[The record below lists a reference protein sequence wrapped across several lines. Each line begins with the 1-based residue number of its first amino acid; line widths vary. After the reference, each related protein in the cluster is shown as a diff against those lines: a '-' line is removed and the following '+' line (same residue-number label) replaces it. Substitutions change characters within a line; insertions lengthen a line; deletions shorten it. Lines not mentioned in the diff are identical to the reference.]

1 VEGKHFP
8 FFVVVTED
16 LMPDR
21 QFDLVVIGGG
31 PGGYTAAIRASQL
44 GMTTGIVEQT
54 RLGGIC
60 LNWGCIPT
68 KALLRN
74 AEIIRTL
81 QKGEE
86 WGITFENFQFDFGK
100 IIRRSRGIA
109 DRVAKGVEY
118 LMKKNKIDHLP
129 GHAALLGKGAIEI
142 KAEGKLAEKVSA
154 KHIILATGA
163 RARTLPGVAID
174 RKRIITSTEAMNL
187 NERPRSMIIVGAGA
201 IGIEFAYFYNALG
214 TNVTV
219 VEMMPGIL
227 PIEDRELTKMLESSL
242 KKQGITIL
250 TEAKVDSVKPG
261 ASDVSV
267 VVSSSEGKKELKAD
281 VALMAIG
288 VQGNVESLGLEAVGV
303 RVERSNVVVDKDYR
317 TSVPGIYA
325 IGDVI
330 GPPWLAHVAS
340 AEGIHC
346 VEAIAG
352 KNPEPIDYSTIPGCT
367 YCQPQVASVGL
378 TEEKARA
385 EGHEVKIGRF
395 PFRPLGKAV
404 AIGET
409 EGMVKLIFDA
419 KYGELL
425 GAHILGSE
433 ATEMIAELVVAKKL
447 EATAEQIFRTVHAH
461 PTLSEAVMEA
471 AAAAYGEAIN
481 I

>member
-1 VEGKHFP
+1 MAEK
-8 FFVVVTED
+8 
-16 LMPDR
+16 
-21 QFDLVVIGGG
+21 QFDVVVIGGG
-31 PGGYTAAIRASQL
+31 PGGYTAAIRSAQL
-44 GMTTGIVEQT
+44 GMSTGIVERE

-68 KALLRN
+68 KALLKN
-74 AEIIRTL
+74 AEILNTFR
-81 QKGEE
+81 KAEE
-86 WGITFENFQFDFGK
+86 WGITYDNLQFDFGK
-100 IIRRSRGIA
+100 IIKRSRGIS
-109 DRVAKGVEY
+109 DKVTKGVEY
-118 LMKKNKIDHLP
+118 LMKKNKIDHMP
-129 GHAALLGKGAIEI
+129 GHATLLGKGGIEI
-142 KAEGKLAEKVSA
+142 KAEGKPAEKINA
-154 KHIILATGA
+154 KHIIVATGA

-187 NERPRSMIIVGAGA
+187 PEQPKSMIIVGAGA

-214 TNVTV
+214 TKVTV

-227 PIEDRELTKMLESSL
+227 PVEDRELTKLMESSF
-242 KKQGITIL
+242 KKQGITIM
-250 TEAKVDSVKPG
+250 TETKVDSVKTG
-261 ASDVSV
+261 ANDVTV
-267 VVSSSEGKKELKAD
+267 MVSSKEGKKELKAD

-288 VQGNVESLGLEAVGV
+288 VQGNVESLGLESLGV
-303 RVERSNVVVDKDYR
+303 KVDRARISVDKDYK
-317 TSVPGIYA
+317 TNVPGVYA

-352 KNPEPIDYSTIPGCT
+352 KNPEPIDYLSIPGCT
-367 YCQPQVASVGL
+367 YCQPQIASVGL
-378 TEEKARA
+378 TEEKALA
-385 EGHEVKIGRF
+385 EGHELKIGRF

-425 GAHILGSE
+425 GAHIMGSE
-433 ATEMIAELVVAKKL
+433 ATEMIAELVVAKRL
-447 EATAEQIFRTVHAH
+447 ETTAEQIFRSVHAH

>member
-1 VEGKHFP
+1 MAARE
-8 FFVVVTED
+8 
-16 LMPDR
+16 
-21 QFDLVVIGGG
+21 FDLLVIGGG

-44 GMTTGIVEQT
+44 GMKTGIIERD

-74 AEIIRTL
+74 AELL
-81 QKGEE
+81 QWFRKAGE
-86 WGITFENFQFDFGK
+86 WGISCDNLRFDFGA
-100 IIRRSRGIA
+100 IVRRSRGVA
-109 DRVAKGVEY
+109 DRVSKGVEF
-118 LMKKNKIDHLP
+118 LMKKN
-129 GHAALLGKGAIEI
+129 AIEHMPG
-142 KAEGKLAEKVSA
+142 AARLTSAGSVELMAAGKPLELVRA

-163 RARTLPGVAID
+163 RPRTLPGVAID
-174 RKRIITSTEAMNL
+174 RQRVISSTEAMSL
-187 NERPRSMIIVGAGA
+187 ARQPASMIIVGGGA
-201 IGIEFAYFYNALG
+201 IGVEFAYFYNALG

-219 VEMMPGIL
+219 VEMLPGIL
-227 PIEDRELTKMLESSL
+227 PVEDREVSRQLESSL
-242 KKQGITIL
+242 RKQGITIL
-250 TEAKVDSVKPG
+250 TGTTVERVTPG
-261 ASDVSV
+261 AEDVKLTV
-267 VVSSSEGKKELKAD
+267 ASEGERKELTGE

-288 VQGNVESLGLEAVGV
+288 VQGNVENMGLEELGVTVAKNSV
-303 RVERSNVVVDKDYR
+303 RVDSGYR

-325 IGDVI
+325 VGDVI

-346 VEAIAG
+346 VETIAG
-352 KNPEPIDYSTIPGCT
+352 LDPEPLEYSSIPGCT

-378 TEEKARA
+378 TEEKAR
-385 EGHEVKIGRF
+385 ETGREIKIGKC
-395 PFRPLGKAV
+395 PFRPLGKAM
-404 AIGET
+404 AIGES

-433 ATEMIAELVVAKKL
+433 ATEMIAELVVAKRLGTTGKDL
-447 EATAEQIFRTVHAH
+447 HRVVHAH

-481 I
+481 L